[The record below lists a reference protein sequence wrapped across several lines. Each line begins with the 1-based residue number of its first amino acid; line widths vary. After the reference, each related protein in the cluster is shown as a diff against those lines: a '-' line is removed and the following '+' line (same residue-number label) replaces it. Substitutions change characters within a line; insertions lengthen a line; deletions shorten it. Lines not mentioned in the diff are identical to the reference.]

1 MERILFHKY
10 ELIRQIGSGGAGKV
24 HLAYDRHLKR
34 LAAVKESRQDMS
46 LTEMEFL
53 KELEHPGLPVVY
65 DYFEEQGSAFL
76 VMEYIEGMTLRKYLD
91 RHKRVKE
98 RQAVKWTLDLCRILK
113 YLHGRH
119 PAIIYRDLKPEN
131 IMIRQDGELK
141 LIDLGGAIRYACGRK
156 CGDVCAGTM
165 GYCPREQ
172 WKETRGDVA
181 WDIYALGAV
190 LHEMLTGD
198 SPARPPYE
206 RHSLSEYDKSLTGA
220 LNQII
225 WHCTGESGAERYQSV
240 EQVEKA
246 LLGYR
251 KKNLPQKI
259 FEVIRR
265 MIVTAFASGTTAS
278 FSLPLLLGIPE
289 DQFPFPYLKKPL
301 VFLLVT
307 LFLYLILFKFKRK
320 RNFLCRQ
327 EKNIWL
333 TQKQFSGLLS
343 FFLFFSA
350 GILSIGIF
358 SMTVPVVHAGEEAK
372 QLWVEMRDEE
382 GRKLLLKND
391 AVYITDNCVR
401 FELPA
406 ERLPGEELSL
416 QMIAVSENGTI
427 YSSRIFR
434 IRAQED
440 LN

>member
-1 MERILFHKY
+1 MERILFYKY
-10 ELIRQIGSGGAGKV
+10 ELIRQIGSGGAGRV
-24 HLAYDRHLKR
+24 YLAYDRHLKR

-53 KELEHPGLPVVY
+53 RELEHPGLPVVY

-76 VMEYIEGMTLRKYLD
+76 VLEYIEGMTLRQYLD

-98 RQAVKWTLDLCRILK
+98 RQAVKWAVDLCRILK

-131 IMIRQDGELK
+131 IMVRQDGELK

-156 CGDVCAGTM
+156 CEDMCAGTI

-172 WKETRGDVA
+172 WKETRGDVT

-198 SPARPPYE
+198 PPTRPPYE
-206 RHSLSEYDKSLTGA
+206 RHPLSEYDKSLTGA
-220 LNQII
+220 LNKII
-225 WHCTGESGAERYQSV
+225 WRCTGEKGADRYQSV

-246 LLGYR
+246 LLDYR
-251 KKNLPQKI
+251 KRNLPQKI
-259 FEVIRR
+259 WGVIKR
-265 MIVTAFASGTTAS
+265 MIITAFASGTTVS
-278 FSLPLLLGIPE
+278 FILPLLRGIPE

-301 VFLLVT
+301 FFLLVT
-307 LFLYLILFKFKRK
+307 SFLYLIFFKLKSK
-320 RNFLCRQ
+320 RNFLQRQ

-343 FFLFFSA
+343 FFLFLGA
-350 GILSIGIF
+350 GILNIGIF
-358 SMTVPVVHAGEEAK
+358 GMTVPVVHAGDEAQ
-372 QLWVEMRDEE
+372 QLWVEMRDED

-391 AVYITDNCVR
+391 AVYITDDCVR

-406 ERLPGEELSL
+406 ERLPEEELSL

-427 YSSRIFR
+427 YSSRIFL